1 VVQHFGKKIIRNSE
15 SYRGLTLGKEVGLS
29 MRSKSEFTKKRYQIS
44 LLLKRAKSGKRQA
57 KDRLLRDFGIRL
69 YSPKEVEEYVRRKLK
84 TEVVDELPSRLR
96 AKPARKT
103 EPNGKR
109 RQMAKKA

>member
-1 VVQHFGKKIIRNSE
+1 M
-15 SYRGLTLGKEVGLS
+15 RG
-29 MRSKSEFTKKRYQIS
+29 KSEFTKKRHKIS

-57 KDRLLRDFGIRL
+57 KDKLLMDFGIRL
-69 YSPKEVEEYVRRKLK
+69 YSPKEVGEYVKEKLK

-103 EPNGKR
+103 EPTKR
-109 RQMAKKA
+109 RRQTAKKR

>member
-1 VVQHFGKKIIRNSE
+1 M
-15 SYRGLTLGKEVGLS
+15 RG
-29 MRSKSEFTKKRYQIS
+29 KSEFTKKRHKIS

-57 KDRLLRDFGIRL
+57 KDKLLMDFGIRL
-69 YSPKEVEEYVRRKLK
+69 YSPKEVGEYVKEKLK

-103 EPNGKR
+103 EPTKRR
-109 RQMAKKA
+109 RQMAKKR

>member
-1 VVQHFGKKIIRNSE
+1 MSF
-15 SYRGLTLGKEVGLS
+15 S
-29 MRSKSEFTKKRYQIS
+29 MRGKSEFTKKRHKIS

-57 KDRLLRDFGIRL
+57 KDKLLMDFGIRL
-69 YSPKEVEEYVRRKLK
+69 YSPKEVGEYVKEKLK

-103 EPNGKR
+103 EPTKRR
-109 RQMAKKA
+109 RQMAKKR

>member
-1 VVQHFGKKIIRNSE
+1 M
-15 SYRGLTLGKEVGLS
+15 RG
-29 MRSKSEFTKKRYQIS
+29 KSEFTKKRHKIS

-57 KDRLLRDFGIRL
+57 KDKLLMDFGIRL
-69 YSPKEVEEYVRRKLK
+69 YSPKEVGEYVKEKLK

-103 EPNGKR
+103 EPTKR
-109 RQMAKKA
+109 SRQVAKKR

>member
-1 VVQHFGKKIIRNSE
+1 MGK
-15 SYRGLTLGKEVGLS
+15 GVGLF
-29 MRSKSEFTKKRYQIS
+29 MRGKSELTKKRYQIS

-57 KDRLLRDFGIRL
+57 KDKLLTDFGIRL
-69 YSPKEVEEYVRRKLK
+69 YSPKEVEKYVKEKMK

-96 AKPARKT
+96 VKPARKT
-103 EPNGKR
+103 EPIQRR

>member
-1 VVQHFGKKIIRNSE
+1 MRGKVE
-15 SYRGLTLGKEVGLS
+15 L
-29 MRSKSEFTKKRYQIS
+29 TKKRHKIS

-57 KDRLLRDFGIRL
+57 KDKLLTDFGIRL
-69 YSPKEVEEYVRRKLK
+69 YSHKEVEKYVEEKLK

-103 EPNGKR
+103 EPTKRR
-109 RQMAKKA
+109 RQMVKKK

>member
-1 VVQHFGKKIIRNSE
+1 MSF
-15 SYRGLTLGKEVGLS
+15 S
-29 MRSKSEFTKKRYQIS
+29 MRGKSELTKKRHKIS

-57 KDRLLRDFGIRL
+57 KDKLLTDFGIRL
-69 YSPKEVEEYVRRKLK
+69 YSPKEVEEYVKEKLK

-103 EPNGKR
+103 EPTKRR
-109 RQMAKKA
+109 RQMVKRK